1 MATRLFLDSLAS
13 WGQGFGHNLGT
24 TAGSCG
30 GTEYLDADVSPLLYL
45 TDGLT
50 ELPLVLAGQ

>member
-1 MATRLFLDSLAS
+1 MTTRLFLDSLAS
-13 WGQGFGHNLGT
+13 WGQEFVRNLVT
-24 TAGSCG
+24 TAGSGG

-50 ELPLVLAGQ
+50 ELPSLLASQ